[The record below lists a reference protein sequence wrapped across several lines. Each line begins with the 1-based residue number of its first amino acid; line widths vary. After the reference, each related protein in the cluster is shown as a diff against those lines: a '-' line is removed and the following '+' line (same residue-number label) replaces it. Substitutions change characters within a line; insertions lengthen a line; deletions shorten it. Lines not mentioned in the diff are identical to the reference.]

1 MGSSSSRRNTR
12 ADVSSRQQL
21 HIPDILHLCPVPRV
35 VINGPLFFCP
45 LLFCALFFCPL
56 FFGPLLFCALFFFP
70 LFFGSLE
77 IRTHRIVFFRDQ
89 FGKHAPKFSLLK
101 KSVQKVIDNNQFLS
115 NTQVKVIGS
124 SQHNLEI

>member
-35 VINGPLFFCP
+35 VINGPLFFYP
-45 LLFCALFFCPL
+45 LFFC
-56 FFGPLLFCALFFFP
+56 PLLFCALFFFP